1 MTLLGTCLIIPIL
14 MCLTDLQCVN
24 IEDKN
29 LPPVKVKF
37 TTEGRIDQE
46 GFEGITFKVTD
57 MGVLASFMVNDAT
70 FYGKAICSEVK

>member
-1 MTLLGTCLIIPIL
+1 
-14 MCLTDLQCVN
+14 VN
-24 IEDKN
+24 IEDKS

-37 TTEGRIDQE
+37 TTEGRIVEQE

-57 MGVLASFMVNDAT
+57 MGVLASFMVNDTT